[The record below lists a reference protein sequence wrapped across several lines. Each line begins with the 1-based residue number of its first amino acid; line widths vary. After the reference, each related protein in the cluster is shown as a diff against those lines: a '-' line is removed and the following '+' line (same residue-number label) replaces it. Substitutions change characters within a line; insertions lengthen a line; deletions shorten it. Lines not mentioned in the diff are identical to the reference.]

1 MQVST
6 DFIVVKNS
14 EQNVTEL
21 NAKLEF
27 HENANSNETEGP
39 ITTLKNLR
47 LKKHHGIII
56 AYLNINSIRNKFDF
70 LKVIISSNIDI
81 LTIAETKLDDAFPTS
96 QFMLDGFHSP
106 FRYDRNRY
114 GGGILVYVKHGVPA
128 KELKEYQLPGD
139 IECGFV
145 EINIKK
151 KKWLL
156 ANIYRPP
163 SQGERYFSKN

>member
-1 MQVST
+1 M
-6 DFIVVKNS
+6 
-14 EQNVTEL
+14 
-21 NAKLEF
+21 
-27 HENANSNETEGP
+27 
-39 ITTLKNLR
+39 
-47 LKKHHGIII
+47 
-56 AYLNINSIRNKFDF
+56 NINSIRNKFDF
-70 LKVIISSNIDI
+70 LKVIISSNIDVP
-81 LTIAETKLDDAFPTS
+81 TIAETKLDDTFPTS

-128 KELKEYQLPGD
+128 KELKEYQLPDD

-163 SQGERYFSKN
+163 SQGERYFFRELGKALDHFSTKFEDFILMGDFNTDDKGHGIL